1 MRWDFSTNHY
11 MNNLATPMSLCAQ
24 ISSALLVSVGLI
36 SSAVLADE
44 GQLYVAPGLQW
55 MDFDDTTGLEEDV
68 NYLLGVGYDFTDRA
82 STVARLFTTKPTSH
96 CNLQCEVFISAF
108 LDN

>member
-11 MNNLATPMSLCAQ
+11 TNNLAATMSLCTQ

-55 MDFDDTTGLEEDV
+55 MGFDDTTGLEEDV
-68 NYLLGVGYDFTDRA
+68 NYPLGVGYNFTDRA

-96 CNLQCEVFISAF
+96 CNL
-108 LDN
+108 

>member
-1 MRWDFSTNHY
+1 
-11 MNNLATPMSLCAQ
+11 MNNLATTMSLCAQ

-55 MDFDDTTGLEEDV
+55 MDFDDMTGFEEDV
-68 NYLLGVGYDFTDRA
+68 NYFLGVGYNFSNRP
-82 STVARLFTTKPTSH
+82 R
-96 CNLQCEVFISAF
+96 
-108 LDN
+108 

>member
-1 MRWDFSTNHY
+1 MRWNFSTNHY
-11 MNNLATPMSLCAQ
+11 MNNLAATMSLCTQ

-55 MDFDDTTGLEEDV
+55 MGFDDTTGLEEDV
-68 NYLLGVGYDFTDRA
+68 NYPLGVGYNFTDRA

-96 CNLQCEVFISAF
+96 CNL
-108 LDN
+108 